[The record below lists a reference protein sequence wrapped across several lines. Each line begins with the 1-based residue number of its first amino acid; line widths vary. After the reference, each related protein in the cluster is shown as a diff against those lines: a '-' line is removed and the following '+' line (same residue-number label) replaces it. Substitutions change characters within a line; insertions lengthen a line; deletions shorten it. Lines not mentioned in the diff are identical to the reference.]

1 MKLAQF
7 SREFFFFFVSHYII
21 SYIQNVLR
29 NLWRKHVLFW
39 YKNQEEKYHWL
50 SKKNCD
56 NLALFISSKSV
67 WEGGLGAWHFVMSGL
82 RFWLFSVVVYSWKRS
97 AQIVGWNTIKYV
109 RKVILIYIWMKAW
122 NRSAMGHL
130 IDDVFLLIR
139 PDFISFFLSYLNLV
153 APVRFN

>member
-1 MKLAQF
+1 MGWNWPNFPAN
-7 SREFFFFFVSHYII
+7 FFFFFVSHYII

-29 NLWRKHVLFW
+29 NLWRKHVVFW

-82 RFWLFSVVVYSWKRS
+82 RFWLLPF
-97 AQIVGWNTIKYV
+97 
-109 RKVILIYIWMKAW
+109 
-122 NRSAMGHL
+122 
-130 IDDVFLLIR
+130 
-139 PDFISFFLSYLNLV
+139 YLNELTQFFRLSSLLLTLNGFSY
-153 APVRFN
+153 AREGRTLRRINPRGFTAACHINSFGREKFRFV